1 MSAVLV
7 AAPGDTRSY
16 RQSTAAILEEAQ
28 AIPEKVASRAQ
39 EPSPVVA
46 QASSAAD

>member
-1 MSAVLV
+1 M
-7 AAPGDTRSY
+7 SY

-28 AIPEKVASRAQ
+28 ATPEKVASRAQ
-39 EPSPVVA
+39 EPSPAVA